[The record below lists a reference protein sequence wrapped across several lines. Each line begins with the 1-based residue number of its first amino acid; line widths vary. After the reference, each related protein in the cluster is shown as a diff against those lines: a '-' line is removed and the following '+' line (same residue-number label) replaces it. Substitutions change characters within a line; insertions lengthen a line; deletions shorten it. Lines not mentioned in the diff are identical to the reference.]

1 MPYDFHFSL
10 YTHSLTNGTQLVG
23 FARSLHDEMKICGVR
38 VVIICP
44 WFIDTAILLTA
55 TRVILAGIPL
65 TPISRVAGAI
75 VNAAT
80 DPNWETSGAAY
91 SIPDDGPVIRIERQ
105 ELAVGIYKVLNDRV
119 QAGMRYVRLLTF
131 LI

>member
-1 MPYDFHFSL
+1 
-10 YTHSLTNGTQLVG
+10 
-23 FARSLHDEMKICGVR
+23 MKVCGIR

-44 WFIDTAILLTA
+44 WFIDTAILRTA

-80 DPNWETSGAAY
+80 DPNWETSGASY
-91 SIPDDGPVIRIERQ
+91 SIPDDGSVIRIERQ

-119 QAGMRYVRLLTF
+119 QAGMRYVHLFTF
-131 LI
+131 LICL